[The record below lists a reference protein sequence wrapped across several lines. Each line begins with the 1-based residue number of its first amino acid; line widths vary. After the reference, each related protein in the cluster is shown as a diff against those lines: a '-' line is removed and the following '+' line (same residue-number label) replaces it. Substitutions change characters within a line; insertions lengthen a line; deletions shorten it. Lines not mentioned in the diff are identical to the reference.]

1 MTCQDDGL
9 WMELLNQDCMAD
21 DTSNQCVP
29 EFSTASV
36 PGTRAAFVLQTDP
49 MTHLEDDIYR
59 GLS

>member
-1 MTCQDDGL
+1 
-9 WMELLNQDCMAD
+9 MELLNQDCIAD
-21 DTSNQCVP
+21 DTSNQYVP

-36 PGTRAAFVLQTDP
+36 PGTRAAFVLQIDP